1 MEEFLSRWIEDS
13 VRDNVRVRTL
23 DNYRLQVRRHI
34 VPALG
39 RIKLKNLSP
48 AHVQGFYRAK
58 IDSGLSP
65 ATVRYIHAV
74 LHRALKQAVRWGLVP
89 RNVADAVD
97 IPKLDRD
104 EINALSPDETRAFL
118 NAAKGDRLEA
128 LYVVAIHCGLRRGE
142 ILGLKWSDIDLDRKT
157 LRVNRQIQRMRDG
170 SGFGFS
176 APKNSKSRRTIRLT
190 NAAVEALRGH
200 RKRQAEEKL
209 RYGTLYEDQGLV
221 FTTTVGT
228 PLEPSNIDRRSFK
241 PLLKE
246 AGLRSIRF
254 HDLRHTCATLMLAQG
269 VNPKIAQERLGH
281 STISQ
286 TMDTYSHVL
295 PDMQDRAVAAL
306 DDVL

>member
-128 LYVVAIHCGLRRGE
+128 LYVVAIHCGLRRGK

-246 AGLRSIRF
+246 A
-254 HDLRHTCATLMLAQG
+254 
-269 VNPKIAQERLGH
+269 
-281 STISQ
+281 
-286 TMDTYSHVL
+286 
-295 PDMQDRAVAAL
+295 
-306 DDVL
+306 